1 MENIWV
7 KKMVIELIL
16 SFLVLL
22 DLGRMEMEVKEIVK
36 KYIVNLF

>member
-1 MENIWV
+1 
-7 KKMVIELIL
+7 MVIELSL

>member
-1 MENIWV
+1 
-7 KKMVIELIL
+7 MVIELIL